1 MAEWLHV
8 ANDIFDTTQDQT
20 NVIKVASIKSSLNK
34 EGVFELLRDP
44 DTYATVL
51 LALCLINY
59 GNETFKV
66 EPVTLF
72 QWLKEDF
79 GTELHEDNENKLQ
92 AILIALT
99 TDYFFTDVN
108 VFQNICK
115 TLESGDPDVFEDN
128 FMNDDATKPEV
139 LWGIYEVA
147 LNSEDTVAENMQFSK
162 LVENYINHVLN
173 DSVEDFSDE
182 DDDKNIDS
190 AVVVNNVIAMKE
202 QLIKMGIKDIPK
214 FPAFNI

>member
-20 NVIKVASIKSSLNK
+20 NFIKVASVKSSLNK

-44 DTYATVL
+44 ETYANVL
-51 LALCLINY
+51 LAVCLINY

-66 EPVTLF
+66 EPLTLF

-99 TDYFFTDVN
+99 TDYFFTDVR
-108 VFQNICK
+108 
-115 TLESGDPDVFEDN
+115 LG
-128 FMNDDATKPEV
+128 
-139 LWGIYEVA
+139 VA
-147 LNSEDTVAENMQFSK
+147 A
-162 LVENYINHVLN
+162 
-173 DSVEDFSDE
+173 
-182 DDDKNIDS
+182 
-190 AVVVNNVIAMKE
+190 
-202 QLIKMGIKDIPK
+202 
-214 FPAFNI
+214 